1 MGFSVI
7 IVDYKSIEKTIEYI
21 EHCNICLKHRNTI
34 KYIIVDNDD
43 TLTGLNIIKNKN
55 ECKKICIIDTLDIL
69 EFKQN
74 GINIVY
80 VATGENTGYAKGN
93 NLGARI
99 SNKLYPENHY
109 LFSNND
115 LFFPHEY
122 SLDEVENYLESGYAL
137 VAPDIVSQESHL
149 NPIKIEGLNYLLYW
163 QYIPIISKIAKR
175 NEIETT
181 YSGCFWFFERDNFNR
196 IGGFDEGT
204 FLYFEEYIM
213 AEKIKKNSNKVIYYP
228 QMRVV
233 HNHNYMT
240 LPVDKAIWFRKV
252 FFESGL
258 YYEKKYKNISKFNQI
273 IKKILFEITI
283 HVLFIPARKVYSLIN
298 S

>member
-21 EHCNICLKHRNTI
+21 EQCNICLKHRDNI

-43 TLTGLNIIKNKN
+43 TLSGLDMINNKN
-55 ECKKICIIDTLDIL
+55 VCKRRSIIDKMDVL
-69 EFKQN
+69 EFKHN
-74 GINIVY
+74 GITIEY

-99 SNKLYPENHY
+99 SNKLYPDNHL

-115 LFFPHEY
+115 LAFPCEY
-122 SLDEVENYLESGYAL
+122 SLDEIENYLESGYAI
-137 VAPDIVSQESHL
+137 VAPDIVSRESHL
-149 NPIKIEGLNYLLYW
+149 NPIKIETLNYLLYW
-163 QYIPIISKIAKR
+163 QYVPFLSRILKR
-175 NEIETT
+175 KESETT
-181 YSGCFWFFERDNFNR
+181 FSGCFWFFEKEMFNR

-213 AEKIKKNSNKVIYYP
+213 AEKIKRNSYKAIYYTE
-228 QMRVV
+228 MRVV
-233 HNHNYMT
+233 HNHNYMA
-240 LPVDKAIWFRKV
+240 LPADKAIWYRKV

-258 YYEKKYKNISKFNQI
+258 YYEKKYKNIGKINQI

-283 HVLFIPARKVYSLIN
+283 HFLFIPARKMYSYVN